1 VSFQFFPKRPAAAS
15 QTSAC
20 LDTLAH
26 EENFAPDETAIHDEN
41 TQSQRFNRQLWN
53 SVIALAKP
61 YWFSER
67 KKIALGLLGVLLA
80 LMLGVN
86 GLNVAINF
94 ISGSFMTA
102 LQEKNAPE
110 FYKML
115 AMYFGIFVVGTP
127 IVVFYSFVQDKL
139 GLRWREWMTNH
150 LMDKYFQNRTYYHI
164 NNDSNLDNP
173 DERLAQDVNSFCK
186 TALSF
191 TLTILGS
198 IITFCSFI
206 TILWKISTPLV
217 FIVVVYAMLGTI
229 ATYLMGRRL
238 MGLNFNQL
246 KKEANFRYG
255 LIHVRNNTESIAFY
269 RGEEQEKRQ
278 VKRRFAD
285 AIFNFNLLIGWTRN
299 LGFVTTGY
307 NYMIVL
313 IPALVIAPIYFAGK
327 VKFGVFTQADMA
339 FSQILSALS
348 LVVTSFSDLSNFAAV
363 TNRLSGFTQALEP
376 EFHAPRNE
384 GHSVIDTV
392 EDVDIKLQ
400 ELTLTT
406 PQGDRV
412 LVKELSAAVPEKSS
426 LLIVGPSGS
435 GKSSL
440 LRAIAGLWNNG
451 NGEITRPA
459 LNQVMFLPQRPYMI
473 LGTLRKQLLYPS
485 NAQVVSDEE
494 LRAVLRTVNLAS
506 LPERVGGFDTEI
518 NFSDLLSLG
527 EQQRLAFARLLL
539 IKPAYAILDE
549 ATSALD
555 VSNEEQL
562 YRQLLDGST
571 TVVSVGHRP
580 TLVNYHDKVLE
591 LVGDANWRVLDGKD
605 YAASINVA
613 RQVESVYKS
622 MANAIAGVAAVQELP
637 PVASSSGAIE
647 HETMIASSP
656 A

>member
-1 VSFQFFPKRPAAAS
+1 
-15 QTSAC
+15 
-20 LDTLAH
+20 
-26 EENFAPDETAIHDEN
+26 
-41 TQSQRFNRQLWN
+41 
-53 SVIALAKP
+53 
-61 YWFSER
+61 
-67 KKIALGLLGVLLA
+67 
-80 LMLGVN
+80 
-86 GLNVAINF
+86 
-94 ISGSFMTA
+94 
-102 LQEKNAPE
+102 
-110 FYKML
+110 
-115 AMYFGIFVVGTP
+115 
-127 IVVFYSFVQDKL
+127 
-139 GLRWREWMTNH
+139 
-150 LMDKYFQNRTYYHI
+150 
-164 NNDSNLDNP
+164 
-173 DERLAQDVNSFCK
+173 
-186 TALSF
+186 
-191 TLTILGS
+191 
-198 IITFCSFI
+198 
-206 TILWKISTPLV
+206 
-217 FIVVVYAMLGTI
+217 
-229 ATYLMGRRL
+229 
-238 MGLNFNQL
+238 
-246 KKEANFRYG
+246 
-255 LIHVRNNTESIAFY
+255 
-269 RGEEQEKRQ
+269 
-278 VKRRFAD
+278 
-285 AIFNFNLLIGWTRN
+285 
-299 LGFVTTGY
+299 
-307 NYMIVL
+307 
-313 IPALVIAPIYFAGK
+313 
-327 VKFGVFTQADMA
+327 
-339 FSQILSALS
+339 
-348 LVVTSFSDLSNFAAV
+348 
-363 TNRLSGFTQALEP
+363 
-376 EFHAPRNE
+376 
-384 GHSVIDTV
+384 V